1 MCPKSIAA
9 SKTISKHQGSALV
22 QAIFIVTVMALLGAT
37 LVRVFSSNAETIAY
51 EVIGTRALQAAQAGM
66 QKKMAELFPHAP
78 NASVCSGS
86 VEYDFSTIQGLKNC
100 KAIDVTCTLDATVAG
115 TSYYSIVSTG
125 QCNVADVLT
134 SRKIEVK
141 AKTL

>member
-1 MCPKSIAA
+1 MCLKPMMMLKSAN
-9 SKTISKHQGSALV
+9 KNRGSALV

-51 EVIGTRALQAAQAGM
+51 EVIGTRAFQAAQAGM
-66 QKKMAELFPHAP
+66 QRKMAELFPLAP
-78 NASVCSGS
+78 NANVCSGS
-86 VEYDFSTIQGLKNC
+86 IEYDFSTIQGLKNC
-100 KAIDVTCTLDATVAG
+100 KAINVTCTLDATVAG
-115 TSYYSIVSTG
+115 TSYYTIGSTG
-125 QCNVADVLT
+125 QCDVAGILT